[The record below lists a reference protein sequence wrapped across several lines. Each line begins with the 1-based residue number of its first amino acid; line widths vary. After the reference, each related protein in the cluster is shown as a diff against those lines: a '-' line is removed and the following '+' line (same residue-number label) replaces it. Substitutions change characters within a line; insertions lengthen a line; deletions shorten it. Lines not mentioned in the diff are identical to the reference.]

1 LAARALVKTAAVL
14 DASGKPFLAKIEPG
28 GPRGHPRSSP
38 SGQLLDGEEAFLA
51 ENPETKAVNAVTLV
65 EKLDKRLPELQVK
78 ARYYDLGAL
87 PPELD
92 RAHLRRRA
100 SRPSPTTRTTT

>member
-1 LAARALVKTAAVL
+1 MLLGSR
-14 DASGKPFLAKIEPG
+14 SS
-28 GPRGHPRSSP
+28 PRSSQEDLA
-38 SGQLLDGEEAFLA
+38 GIRDLLLQAGFSTREEAFLA
-51 ENPETKAVNAVTLV
+51 ESPETKAVNAVTLV